1 MRPSEAE
8 TGGARAAVWGQSPV
22 TTSLVGKAFEFL
34 ALLLMVTLVPRLLG
48 PSDYGLFALAVAI
61 VTIGSA
67 SLSPGGV
74 WLMARFIPA
83 AAPADRATVARA
95 LSRRLA
101 RWRAA
106 QMASL
111 AGLAAV
117 LVVAAPVGLDPLLTA
132 LVVAAFALDLAAT
145 LAFQAGLGLGLT
157 TLWSFRYALQNT
169 FLVAAAIPLHAVAG
183 DAGAV
188 GAVTVAAAGVL
199 VIGAASVVPRLRR
212 AETGA
217 ELPEGAL
224 RFAALQGVGGLLVQL
239 THRGGVV
246 AVALLDGS
254 EAQTGFAA
262 LAIGVALA
270 AYYACAQPFLVQL
283 PALLESRG
291 DDLDAIAAA
300 GRRLARDALVVL
312 LPVACVGAVSLG
324 AVLPIVFGEGFEG
337 ADTAFGPALAV
348 LPIAPLAALANQM
361 TALWLRPGVRAWTA
375 AAGAATFV
383 LVAALAVP
391 AWAAAGASAALLA
404 STVAIV
410 LLSALIFRQALT
422 APLVLA
428 SLSGAALVL
437 LLAESS

>member
-1 MRPSEAE
+1 
-8 TGGARAAVWGQSPV
+8 
-22 TTSLVGKAFEFL
+22 
-34 ALLLMVTLVPRLLG
+34 
-48 PSDYGLFALAVAI
+48 
-61 VTIGSA
+61 
-67 SLSPGGV
+67 
-74 WLMARFIPA
+74 
-83 AAPADRATVARA
+83 
-95 LSRRLA
+95 
-101 RWRAA
+101 
-106 QMASL
+106 
-111 AGLAAV
+111 V
-117 LVVAAPVGLDPLLTA
+117 LVVAAPVALDPLLTA
-132 LVVAAFALDLAAT
+132 LVVAAFALDVAAT
-145 LAFQAGLGLGLT
+145 LAFQAGLGLGLS

-169 FLVAAAIPLHAVAG
+169 FLVAAAPPLHAVAG

-199 VIGAASVVPRLRR
+199 VVGGASVAPRLRQ
-212 AETGA
+212 AEPGA

-224 RFAALQGVGGLLVQL
+224 RFAALQGVGGLLVQF
-239 THRGGVV
+239 THRGGVL
-246 AVALLDGS
+246 AVALLNGS

-270 AYYACAQPFLVQL
+270 AYYASAQPFLVQL

-300 GRRLARDALVVL
+300 GRHLARDALVVL
-312 LPVACVGAVSLG
+312 LPVACVGAVSLD
-324 AVLPIVFGEGFEG
+324 AVLPLVLGDGFEG

-410 LLSALIFRQALT
+410 ILSALIFRQALT